1 MRSDMV
7 IVHRP
12 FSLAKARSWS
22 RRDMVPSALT
32 ISHRTPAGK
41 QPARRA
47 RSTAASVC
55 PALFR
60 TPPSLYRSGNTCP
73 GLLKSSG
80 LDPGEARA
88 WMVELLSSAEIP
100 VLVPAFRST
109 DTVNAVPIES
119 LLFLSSTM
127 GGISSLSRSFPS
139 IPTQMSPL
147 VWFTMNAQD
156 SLVIFSAAMMRSPSF
171 SLSSSSSTTTNF
183 PLAMSWMA
191 SWMESNPGVGLNSS
205 LSSCS
210 WKLSETSTSAA
221 ETSTPFSLSEAP
233 HLGARTLLA

>member
-1 MRSDMV
+1 MRSAMV
-7 IVHRP
+7 MVWRP
-12 FSLAKARSWS
+12 CSLAKSKSWS
-22 RRDMVPSALT
+22 RRIMVPSLLT
-32 ISHRTPAGK
+32 SSQRTPAGK
-41 QPARRA
+41 HPPSLA

-55 PALFR
+55 PARLS
-60 TPPSLYRSGNTCP
+60 TPPSLHRSGKMCP

-80 LDPGEARA
+80 LDPGEASA
-88 WMVELLSSAEIP
+88 WSVATLSAAEMP
-100 VLVPAFRST
+100 VLVPFFRST
-109 DTVNAVPIES
+109 ETVNAVPMAS
-119 LLFLSSTM
+119 LPFST
-127 GGISSLSRSFPS
+127 IWCRPSRSKSSPS
-139 IPTQMSPL
+139 MPTQMSPL